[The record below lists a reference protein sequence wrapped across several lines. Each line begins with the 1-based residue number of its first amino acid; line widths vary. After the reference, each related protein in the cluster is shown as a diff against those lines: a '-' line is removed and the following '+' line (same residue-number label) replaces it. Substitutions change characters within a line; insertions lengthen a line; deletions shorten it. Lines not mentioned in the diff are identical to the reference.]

1 MLVEN
6 SNWLTRQFLLNK
18 QFTVN
23 CPSAVP
29 FFLPLL
35 LPDVGEKVAT
45 KFSKVLVNKIFFSS
59 RKVLSNIYV
68 SKMLARGVQLFLD
81 VVGKKSRYNRPWQ
94 VGLVDTIL

>member
-1 MLVEN
+1 M
-6 SNWLTRQFLLNK
+6 
-18 QFTVN
+18 
-23 CPSAVP
+23 P

-45 KFSKVLVNKIFFSS
+45 KFSKVLVNKNFFSS

-68 SKMLARGVQLFLD
+68 SKMLARGLQLFLD

-94 VGLVDTIL
+94 VGLCRYHPVTNVNVISSNLHI